1 MKKKLD
7 ILHEENEVQFA
18 LFMVYPNPKGE
29 PSHYLFT
36 QGEEIGKL
44 VEENKLFTKGFLQLK
59 PQWKDH
65 PKFTQEPIV
74 KKKKGNEKSNE
85 NEPPTPKSSTSA
97 ADVLNVP
104 PTPKVSTSAADVP
117 YVPPT
122 PKVSTSAAD
131 VPYVTPTPKVS
142 TSAADVP
149 YVTPTTKS
157 STSAAD
163 FPEADKEITET
174 DAIVVGQVP
183 DPEMSPGSSL
193 LPRGIGQPDDDDK
206 ALFQVTKCLSL

>member
-1 MKKKLD
+1 MECREEVGQGTNCEKKLD

-117 YVPPT
+117 YV
-122 PKVSTSAAD
+122 
-131 VPYVTPTPKVS
+131 
-142 TSAADVP
+142 
-149 YVTPTTKS
+149 TPTTKS

-174 DAIVVGQVP
+174 HAIVVGQVP

>member
-44 VEENKLFTKGFLQLK
+44 VEENKLFTKGFLHLK

-65 PKFTQEPIV
+65 PKFTREPIV
-74 KKKKGNEKSNE
+74 KKKKGNKKSNE

-117 YVPPT
+117 YV
-122 PKVSTSAAD
+122 
-131 VPYVTPTPKVS
+131 
-142 TSAADVP
+142 
-149 YVTPTTKS
+149 TPTTKS

-174 DAIVVGQVP
+174 HAIVVGQVP

>member
-1 MKKKLD
+1 MRYSLPCLWCTP
-7 ILHEENEVQFA
+7 I
-18 LFMVYPNPKGE
+18 PKGN
-29 PSHYLFT
+29 LLTIT

-44 VEENKLFTKGFLQLK
+44 VEENKLFTKGFLHLK

-131 VPYVTPTPKVS
+131 V
-142 TSAADVP
+142 
-149 YVTPTTKS
+149 
-157 STSAAD
+157 
-163 FPEADKEITET
+163 
-174 DAIVVGQVP
+174 
-183 DPEMSPGSSL
+183 
-193 LPRGIGQPDDDDK
+193 
-206 ALFQVTKCLSL
+206 

>member
-1 MKKKLD
+1 MECREEVGQGTNCEKKLD

-44 VEENKLFTKGFLQLK
+44 VKENKLFTKGFLQLK

-131 VPYVTPTPKVS
+131 VPYVTPT
-142 TSAADVP
+142 
-149 YVTPTTKS
+149 TKS